1 MIQSLACIDIIIA
14 DDEVMFREGLRKLL
28 EAAPEL
34 RIVGE
39 AGNGEQTVE
48 LVRQLKPQILLLD
61 LSLPNA
67 SGLEALQE
75 LSKVGAPTR
84 TIVLTADIKGQQAVK
99 ALQLGAHGII
109 LKQSTTELLVQSI
122 YCVNSGQ
129 YWVGQEGVSEL
140 VQALRRRDFGL
151 TTREKQVIAL
161 IGEACTNKDLAQKLG
176 ISQNTV
182 KHHLTNIFD
191 KLGFSNRLEVAL
203 FAVEHRLVVED

>member
-1 MIQSLACIDIIIA
+1 M
-14 DDEVMFREGLRKLL
+14 
-28 EAAPEL
+28 
-34 RIVGE
+34 
-39 AGNGEQTVE
+39 
-48 LVRQLKPQILLLD
+48 
-61 LSLPNA
+61 
-67 SGLEALQE
+67 
-75 LSKVGAPTR
+75 
-84 TIVLTADIKGQQAVK
+84 LTADIKGQQAVK